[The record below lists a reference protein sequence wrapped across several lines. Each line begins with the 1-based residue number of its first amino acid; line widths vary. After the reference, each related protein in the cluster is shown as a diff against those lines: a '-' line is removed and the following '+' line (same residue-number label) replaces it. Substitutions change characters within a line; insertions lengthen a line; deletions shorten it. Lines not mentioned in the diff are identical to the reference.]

1 MNLEWLGYLRDR
13 LDFLGVSFH
22 VAIQE
27 VARVGN
33 GRKAA
38 TLWPDD
44 PSSSSASAIPESE
57 QDSLNGR
64 ERD

>member
-1 MNLEWLGYLRDR
+1 
-13 LDFLGVSFH
+13 
-22 VAIQE
+22 
-27 VARVGN
+27 VGN